1 MNEDQL
7 ARLRGQFE
15 AGILNKADYDSL
27 SEGVRSQLGS
37 FETIAHPSQDVS
49 ATPRG
54 RLQAV
59 LDAFAAYDKD
69 PLRHLGEGATGVT
82 KSLEKA
88 VGSDLGF
95 IPDVHADLWSGAR
108 FPEVRELYPKIAA
121 IFDKLKAARDEYLRN
136 PPRPYNRPGMATRD
150 VIESMLAPI
159 RQELFDA
166 VNEELKWVDPKPEKS
181 PKEATDPA
189 DVTVIRE
196 QDALEPGGD
205 PWLDG
210 ARDRLARARA
220 ILDAIDADEGSVV
233 PTAEVRAFLD
243 RADRALNTVYGSG
256 GKGAQLEVGSELNPT
271 EGVITVETLVNS
283 AVDHANTLAGGN
295 LPRGW
300 GYTQAEATADYHAV
314 FQRLF
319 TESLPATA
327 KDRADW
333 SPDQKARAVLAA
345 ARGATDY
352 VKSKMPESG
361 FFNDTQKTFTPS
373 LSDTKSAVNGVL
385 GGQVSSPELFRLMD
399 EDWKTTYG
407 VSTGASTNVVERIVA
422 QNTEAL
428 SAKVRDAKDP
438 MTGEM
443 ARRSFSYMID
453 TLRAL
458 GNDDGELTP
467 EDIEKEEAL
476 LAGFVGL
483 SPEQARTRAADII
496 KNRIDV
502 RKIGIEQEQQAFN
515 RAQGLEALAES
526 RALEGREEQI
536 GIRTDIRDL
545 QQRQQEQQTGIHRA
559 VAAAQQQLAS
569 EYLGHAPQF
578 GPVTPGAK
586 IGGAN
591 IYETLAASREIG
603 EPGYIPYGGP
613 VPGVPQ
619 ASDMAA
625 FHEALASARAKVA
638 YGTEPQML
646 HGLPTYEPA
655 PGLTAPQSPTVI

>member
-1 MNEDQL
+1 MNEAEL
-7 ARLRGQFE
+7 ARLREDFG
-15 AGILNKADYDSL
+15 AGLLNKDAYNRLPES
-27 SEGVRSQLGS
+27 VRSQLGS

-49 ATPRG
+49 ATPKG

-69 PLRHLGEGATGVT
+69 PLSSVGELTATLTDVAGRLLPSHVGPFEMPTIPEGDHL
-82 KSLEKA
+82 
-88 VGSDLGF
+88 
-95 IPDVHADLWSGAR
+95 DVHADLWSGAR
-108 FPEVRELYPKIAA
+108 FPEVRELYPEIAA
-121 IFDKLKAARDEYLRN
+121 IFDRLKAVRDEGYTTHSRFE
-136 PPRPYNRPGMATRD
+136 RQ
-150 VIESMLAPI
+150 VAPI

-166 VNEELKWVDPKPEKS
+166 VNEELKWVDLKPEKN

-196 QDALEPGGD
+196 QDAREPGGD

-220 ILDAIDADEGSVV
+220 ILDTIDADEGSVV

-243 RADRALNTVYGSG
+243 RADMALITVYGSG
-256 GKGAQLEVGSELNPT
+256 GKGAKLEVGSELNPT
-271 EGVITVETLVNS
+271 EGMITVETLVNS

-314 FQRLF
+314 FQQLF
-319 TESLPATA
+319 TKSLPATA

-361 FFNDTQKTFTPS
+361 FFNDTKKPFTPS

-476 LAGFVGL
+476 LAGFAGL